1 MDIKQLKYFE
11 AIAEEGHITKAAKRL
26 FMTQPSLS
34 QQLKILE
41 NELGVTLVERSSRGI
56 RLTDAG
62 HLLQERAGQ
71 ILALLR
77 TTTVEIR
84 ELHAGSKGTLTIGTI
99 ASSGGALLPGFI
111 RTFQQNYPCVKF
123 QFWEGD
129 TYRILDLL
137 NNGVIEVG
145 IARPVFKLEDYNWLD
160 LPAEP
165 MMAAMAKESSAAC
178 IPPMIPI
185 EKLEGKPLLLHR
197 SNVAMVTDCCRRSGF
212 EPDVLCIGDDVRS
225 LLALADEG
233 VGVALVA
240 QSALTLVPK
249 HHLQYSALAGSP
261 LVIKKSVVWLRQRNL
276 SALAK
281 HFISVMFPDG

>member
-1 MDIKQLKYFE
+1 MGDQIRMDIKQLKYFE

-77 TTTVEIR
+77 TTTVELR
-84 ELHAGSKGTLTIGTI
+84 ELHAGYKGTLAIGTI
-99 ASSGGALLPGFI
+99 ASAGGALLPGFI
-111 RTFQQNYPCVKF
+111 RTFHQNYPGVRF

-145 IARPVFKLEDYNWLD
+145 VARPVFKLEDYNWLD

-165 MMAAMAKESSAAC
+165 MMAAMAGESPAAC
-178 IPPMIPI
+178 TASVIPI
-185 EKLEGKPLLLHR
+185 QKLAGKPLLLHR
-197 SNVAMVTDCCRRSGF
+197 SNVAMVTDCCRKSGF
-212 EPDVLCIGDDVRS
+212 EPDILCVGDDVRS
-225 LLALADEG
+225 LLSLA
-233 VGVALVA
+233 
-240 QSALTLVPK
+240 
-249 HHLQYSALAGSP
+249 
-261 LVIKKSVVWLRQRNL
+261 R
-276 SALAK
+276 
-281 HFISVMFPDG
+281 